1 MGANPSKTESESESK
16 AFPQTIS
23 IQHSTLQPI
32 IIIAGWVQKPNCYT
46 CSECVFFCKQ
56 HERVERQ
63 ARQRT
68 RDHVRRVA
76 NQSANFFRLNH
87 CWTLSTFYLHWL
99 EGVDWYYRLH
109 LAVYVCNHRG
119 PRRPTS
125 STATPERLN
134 NFFNCSVA
142 YFIK

>member
-16 AFPQTIS
+16 AFPQTIN
-23 IQHSTLQPI
+23 IQHCSPSSSLRGGFKSPTAI
-32 IIIAGWVQKPNCYT
+32 HVQNVC
-46 CSECVFFCKQ
+46 F
-56 HERVERQ
+56 
-63 ARQRT
+63 
-68 RDHVRRVA
+68 
-76 NQSANFFRLNH
+76 SANNMKELNAKRDNEPEIMCDASRINPPIFFRLNH